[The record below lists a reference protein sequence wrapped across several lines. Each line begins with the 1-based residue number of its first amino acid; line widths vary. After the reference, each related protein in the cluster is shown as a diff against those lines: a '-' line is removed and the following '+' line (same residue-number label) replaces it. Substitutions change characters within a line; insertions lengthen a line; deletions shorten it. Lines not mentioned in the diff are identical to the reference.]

1 MEGRHRAV
9 KYDNEEVEEEKEVD
23 NREELKVLGT
33 FILLDNPP
41 PPPVYL
47 LAAQSDISAGGEGC
61 PHQCLP

>member
-9 KYDNEEVEEEKEVD
+9 KYDNEEVEDEKAVD
-23 NREELKVLGT
+23 NTEELKVLGT

>member
-9 KYDNEEVEEEKEVD
+9 KYDNEEVEEEKVVD
-23 NREELKVLGT
+23 NIEELKVLGT

>member
-9 KYDNEEVEEEKEVD
+9 KYDNEEVD
-23 NREELKVLGT
+23 NREELKVFGT

-47 LAAQSDISAGGEGC
+47 LAAQIRVC
-61 PHQCLP
+61 QCLCE

>member
-9 KYDNEEVEEEKEVD
+9 KYDNEEVD
-23 NREELKVLGT
+23 NTEELKVLGT

-47 LAAQSDISAGGEGC
+47 LAAQSDISTGGEGC

>member
-9 KYDNEEVEEEKEVD
+9 KYDNEEANNTEEF
-23 NREELKVLGT
+23 KVLGT

-47 LAAQSDISAGGEGC
+47 LAAQSDISAGGGGC